1 MADNGSID
9 HIFRDRTLLD
19 EAMRRTARE
28 VQRRHKL
35 LGRPL
40 VVWQDG
46 KVVKIPPEEIVVEE
60 TDDRAA

>member
-1 MADNGSID
+1 MTRQHSGSPCD
-9 HIFRDRTLLD
+9 AP
-19 EAMRRTARE
+19 ES
-28 VQRRHKL
+28 

-46 KVVKIPPEEIVVEE
+46 KVVKVPPEEIVVEE